1 MVRPKKVSEDVP
13 TEEFEDYLNSLEKP
27 LAEKSAKMYMNQYKL
42 IRDKVK
48 KDLTDMSVS
57 DIEKYLD
64 GVPNMNT
71 RKNHLN
77 IFIMLKRAKNGITNE
92 ELLDKELIKEKYP
105 EYAKLYDLR
114 TSLKQSIETALK
126 EKNVD
131 LCETLPEYKELTD
144 FAKKQ
149 TGRAY
154 LVNYILLNYGVRAQD
169 LDTTITNQEI
179 NDKEHNFLIL
189 DTDKKSVDYIR
200 NRYKT
205 IGSHGAQLQTI
216 TDKKFVA
223 TVKDLL
229 RDHNSVKMFDL
240 KQADKAL
247 RQFTYKGLSE
257 SEYFKILVC
266 YLYETKQMTKL
277 FKMGKTRG
285 TNIDIILKNYN
296 INYKP
301 EIKDDDDD

>member
-1 MVRPKKVSEDVP
+1 MAPKKVKEEVD
-13 TEEFEDYLNSLEKP
+13 TKEFEDYLNSLEKP
-27 LAEKSAKMYMNQYKL
+27 LAEKSAQMYLNQYKQ
-42 IRDKVK
+42 IVKIIK

-169 LDTTITNQEI
+169 LDTTITNEEI
-179 NDKEHNFLIL
+179 NNKKDNFLIL
-189 DTDKKSVDYIR
+189 DADSKSVDYIR
-200 NRYKT
+200 NKYKT
-205 IGSHGAQLQTI
+205 IGTHGAQLQTI

-240 KQADKAL
+240 KQADKEIRKL
-247 RQFTYKGLSE
+247 TYKGLSE

-266 YLYETKQMTKL
+266 HLYETKQMTKL

-285 TNIDIILKNYN
+285 TNIDTILKNYN

-301 EIKDDDDD
+301 EIKDGDD

>member
-1 MVRPKKVSEDVP
+1 MAPKKVKEEVDVK
-13 TEEFEDYLNSLEKP
+13 EFDDYLNSLEKP
-27 LAEKSAKMYMNQYKL
+27 LAEKSAKMYMNQYKQ
-42 IRDKVK
+42 IVKVVK

-57 DIEKYLD
+57 DIKKYLD
-64 GVPNMNT
+64 SVENMNT

-77 IFIMLKRAKNGITNE
+77 IFIMLKRAKKGITKE

-105 EYAKLYDLR
+105 EYAELYELR
-114 TSLKQSIETALK
+114 TSLKEGIETALK

-131 LCETLPEYKELTD
+131 LCETLPEYKEVSD

-154 LVNYILLNYGVRAQD
+154 LVNYILLNYGVRSQD
-169 LDTTITNQEI
+169 LDTTITNEEI
-179 NDKEHNFLIL
+179 NDKKNNFLIL
-189 DTDKKSVDYIR
+189 SADEKSVDFIR

-205 IGSHGAQLQTI
+205 IATHKAQLQTI
-216 TDKKFVA
+216 KDKKFVA

-229 RDHNSVKMFDL
+229 RDHNEVNMFHT
-240 KQADKAL
+240 KQADRELKKY
-247 RQFTYKGLSE
+247 TYKGLSE

-285 TNIDIILKNYN
+285 TNIDVILRNYN
-296 INYKP
+296 LNYQP
-301 EIKDDDDD
+301 EIRDDEDD